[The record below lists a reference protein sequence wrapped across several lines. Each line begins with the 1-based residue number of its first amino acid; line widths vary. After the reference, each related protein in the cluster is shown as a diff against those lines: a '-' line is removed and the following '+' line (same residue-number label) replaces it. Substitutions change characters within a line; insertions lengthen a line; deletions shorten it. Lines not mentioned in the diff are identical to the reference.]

1 MHEILNLSICAGFD
15 RQFDGQHVGLGAAAP
30 AADPEEDEDDP
41 PAAESGTARMVRQ
54 LADEKRNKAAKEREG
69 TLQRKKVLK
78 ADPELAKFENHS
90 KGIGSKLLKIMG
102 WKPGEGLGRGKE
114 GIAKPLEASMRPKGA
129 GLGAAGMEPSLAPK
143 VSPEE
148 DAKKKKAAQP
158 QSVFKLAW
166 KARNRN
172 KVATANVVKSADELV
187 AEQEVAGGVLGA
199 GAAPAI
205 TILDFTGPQTR
216 VVSNMEDLKGGK
228 KEQDESEVPFPELQ
242 HNLKL
247 LVDIAEGDI
256 RRLDGR
262 VRLEHEKADMLQ
274 QQAQELESEADRL
287 DKELDRATNVCS
299 NLVVSLPEL

>member
-1 MHEILNLSICAGFD
+1 MLE
-15 RQFDGQHVGLGAAAP
+15 QAA
-30 AADPEEDEDDP
+30 
-41 PAAESGTARMVRQ
+41 Q
-54 LADEKRNKAAKEREG
+54 EKRNKAAKEREG
-69 TLQRKKVLK
+69 TMQRKKVLK

-90 KGIGSKLLKIMG
+90 KGIGSKLLKLMG

-114 GIAKPLEASMRPKGA
+114 GIAKPLQASMRPKGA
-129 GLGAAGMEPSLAPK
+129 GLGAAGEEPSLAPK
-143 VSPEE
+143 ATPEE

-158 QSVFKLAW
+158 QSELKLAW

-172 KVATANVVKSADELV
+172 KVASANVVKSADELV
-187 AEQEVAGGVLGA
+187 AEHEVAGGVLGA
-199 GAAPAI
+199 GAAPAM

-216 VVSNMEDLKGGK
+216 VVSNMDDLKGGK
-228 KEQDESEVPFPELQ
+228 KDKDDSEVPFPELQ

-262 VRLEHEKADMLQ
+262 VRLEHEKAEMLQ

-287 DKELDRATNVCS
+287 DRELERATNVHS
-299 NLVVSLPEL
+299 AWFLSHPEL

>member
-1 MHEILNLSICAGFD
+1 M
-15 RQFDGQHVGLGAAAP
+15 GLGATVQTEEP
-30 AADPEEDEDDP
+30 DEEDKPVADT
-41 PAAESGTARMVRQ
+41 GTARMVHQ
-54 LADEKRNKAAKEREG
+54 SAQEKRSKAAKEKEG
-69 TLQRKKVLK
+69 TRQRQKVLK

-90 KGIGSKLLKIMG
+90 KGIGSKLLKLMG

-129 GLGAAGMEPSLAPK
+129 GLGAAGEEPSLAPK
-143 VSPEE
+143 AAPE
-148 DAKKKKAAQP
+148 ASIKKKEAAQP
-158 QSVFKLAW
+158 QSALKLAW

-172 KVATANVVKSADELV
+172 KVASANIVKSADELV

-199 GAAPAI
+199 GAAPAM

-216 VVSNMEDLKGGK
+216 VVSNMEDLKGK
-228 KEQDESEVPFPELQ
+228 QDKDDGELPFPELQ

-262 VRLEHEKADMLQ
+262 VRLEHEKAEMLQ
-274 QQAQELESEADRL
+274 QQAHELDSEADRL
-287 DKELDRATNVCS
+287 DKELDRATNVRADVQSCLS
-299 NLVVSLPEL
+299 